1 MAHAVSIVRRRGLAR
16 ISTDTA
22 VITVTITVDA
32 SALIKWMEM
41 LRGRYSLLLLLLL
54 LMLLQLSGKIVLA
67 KRTSCKLNLVGV
79 IVEETLLLLLL
90 LLLGVAN

>member
-54 LMLLQLSGKIVLA
+54 MLLQLSGKIILA

>member
-54 LMLLQLSGKIVLA
+54 LMLLQLSGKIILA